1 MKLPPDAQIAREK
14 LTQYLLVK
22 RVVGDKSEF
31 LKQAGYTLDNPQR
44 LEEDIRRQIL
54 TQDAVTL
61 ERTRYGE
68 LFEIRASLAGPNG
81 NILKVKTVW
90 MEEFGTGITKL
101 ITLYPDKEGTR

>member
-1 MKLPPDAQIAREK
+1 MKLPADAQIAREK

-68 LFEIRASLAGPNG
+68 LFEIRASLAGPTG
-81 NILKVKTVW
+81 KLLKVRRYGWKS
-90 MEEFGTGITKL
+90 L
-101 ITLYPDKEGTR
+101 